1 MIAHLNGT
9 ILSTG
14 IESVVID
21 VGGVGYHVSVPLS
34 TYTMLGGEGEEV
46 SIRIYTHVRE
56 DAIQLFGFLTR
67 DEIELFK
74 LLIGISG
81 VGPKLA
87 ISILSGINAGA
98 FRDAVASGDHARL
111 QSIPGVGR
119 KTAERIVVDLRDKVG
134 RLLEGA
140 VAPVGDAATSRIV
153 EDVRSALTNLGYP
166 KARAD
171 HAIEDVMKDAAAPDS
186 FDSFIRR
193 VLKSMAP

>member
-1 MIAHLNGT
+1 MIAHLKGT

-21 VGGVGYHVSVPLS
+21 VCGVGYHVSVPLS

-87 ISILSGINAGA
+87 ISILSGINTGT
-98 FRDAVASGDHARL
+98 FRNAVASGDHARL

-119 KTAERIVVDLRDKVG
+119 KTAERIVVDLRDKVD
-134 RLLEGA
+134 RCMETANLPA
-140 VAPVGDAATSRIV
+140 GDAATSRV
-153 EDVRSALTNLGYP
+153 TEDVRSALINLGYP

-171 HAIEDVMKDAAAPDS
+171 KAIEDVMREDPVPES
-186 FDSFIRR
+186 FDAFIRR
-193 VLKSMAP
+193 ALKSMAP